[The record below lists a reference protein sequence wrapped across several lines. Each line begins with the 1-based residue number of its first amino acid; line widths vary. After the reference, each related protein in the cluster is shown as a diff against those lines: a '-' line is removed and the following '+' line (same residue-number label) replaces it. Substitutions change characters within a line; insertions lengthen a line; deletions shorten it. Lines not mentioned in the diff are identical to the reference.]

1 LATAPPPDR
10 PHLGHGRPQPS
21 RARPSHG
28 RSQPSHTP
36 AQPGRTRN
44 SIRRAKKGLPGAGG
58 ARTHD
63 LIVWRRLSYL
73 LFCDLWLW
81 YMLFIL
87 FIMPRQNNKK
97 WCGNEVSNPG
107 RWGREA
113 LSYHCAMISL
123 VSCSSIFSYLDP
135 EWAFGPIML
144 CHITDLR
151 WRTHKKFPFFF
162 LIQILNFQLV
172 FLLHINSK
180 FDGVFSYFLLKSRS
194 FICFI
199 VLYVNYYASIF
210 YIHLVFFHP
219 SSK

>member
-1 LATAPPPDR
+1 LAMAGHSPAAPGPAMA
-10 PHLGHGRPQPS
+10 GHSPATP
-21 RARPSHG
+21 RPSLVALGIQLGAQKRGCRG
-28 RSQPSHTP
+28 R
-36 AQPGRTRN
+36 G
-44 SIRRAKKGLPGAGG
+44 GG

-123 VSCSSIFSYLDP
+123 VPCSSIFSYLDP

-144 CHITDLR
+144 CHIIDLR

-180 FDGVFSYFLLKSRS
+180 FDGVFSYFLLKSRP